1 MAAVVVAL
9 IAATVLVLVM
19 HNSMAPGTT
28 GGVRGAGPGRVR
40 AAPRAHRRKPRAPDD
55 DREFMTELRRRIDR
69 GDFSA

>member
-19 HNSMAPGTT
+19 RNSMAPGTT
-28 GGVRGAGPGRVR
+28 GGVPGPGRVR

>member
-19 HNSMAPGTT
+19 RNSMAPGTT

-40 AAPRAHRRKPRAPDD
+40 AAPRAGNRAHP
-55 DREFMTELRRRIDR
+55 TTTA
-69 GDFSA
+69 SS